1 METKCTSGNNISE
14 VLDINSKE
22 DINQSNYLKKKK
34 CHEESKMRKEK
45 LSSKQN
51 YEKTNEIKKLEMYKM
66 ITRGD
71 LQELCDQL
79 SSFNQRIQ
87 DAQEIIQLRFD
98 LPNEM
103 RDKLETEAGE
113 LDCLY
118 KEIESAANNLETIRY
133 QREAVGKEKLC
144 MESQLSRLKND
155 AINELEVIVS
165 VYDTPMLERW
175 TEIKAQNSVAA
186 TEIFLH
192 DVKGKLQAMK
202 NLQTLASQK
211 LLDLQK
217 ESRKEEKTTKKEK
230 RKRTREERGARD
242 PDVTNSSHTSLAF
255 LMDSDS
261 EDLVDDPCV
270 HSVLYSLVC
279 DQVLNLPAWTQNH
292 LDID

>member
-1 METKCTSGNNISE
+1 METKCTPGKIISE

-22 DINQSNYLKKKK
+22 NINQSNYLKKKK
-34 CHEESKMRKEK
+34 CHDEGKEK

-51 YEKTNEIKKLEMYKM
+51 YEKTNETKKLEMHKM
-66 ITRGD
+66 ITRED

-79 SSFNQRIQ
+79 SSFNKRIQ
-87 DAQEIIQLRFD
+87 NAQEMIQLRYD

-118 KEIESAANNLETIRY
+118 KEIHGAANNLETIRC
-133 QREAVGKEKLC
+133 QREAVAKEKLC
-144 MESQLSRLKND
+144 MESQLARLKND
-155 AINELEVIVS
+155 VINELEVIVS

-217 ESRKEEKTTKKEK
+217 ESRKEEKSTKKEK
-230 RKRTREERGARD
+230 KKKRVREERGARD
-242 PDVTNSSHTSLAF
+242 LNAADSSHTSLAF

-261 EDLVDDPCV
+261 EDSQRPLCPEK
-270 HSVLYSLVC
+270 SVV
-279 DQVLNLPAWTQNH
+279 
-292 LDID
+292 